1 MKILHVA
8 ETIKGGVATILQE
21 LINDQVCN
29 EGKDA
34 VFVLVPKSH
43 SDYIQVENKDNLF
56 FFERTGRNFKSFFH
70 FCMAFIKLIRNNDF
84 DVIHLHSTFA
94 GFLCRLIF
102 YM

>member
-56 FFERTGRNFKSFFH
+56 F
-70 FCMAFIKLIRNNDF
+70 
-84 DVIHLHSTFA
+84 
-94 GFLCRLIF
+94 
-102 YM
+102 